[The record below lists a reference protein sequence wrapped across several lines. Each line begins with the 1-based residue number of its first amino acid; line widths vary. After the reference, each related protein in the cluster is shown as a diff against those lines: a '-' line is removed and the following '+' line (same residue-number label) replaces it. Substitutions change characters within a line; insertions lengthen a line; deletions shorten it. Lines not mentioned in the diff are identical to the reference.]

1 MKPSARRHRPALS
14 RERSSLRSSET
25 ATSDGEARRSSL
37 PSEPGKLR
45 PASPKR
51 QRRDGGR
58 KAEDAKAAALTP
70 EGYEK
75 ARRLLMKR
83 DPILAAAIT
92 RVGPCGMADRQRKDH
107 LSALI
112 GAIVSQQLS
121 TKAAATIF
129 GRFVALFPDGHI
141 RDAAAIAGQS
151 DAALRAVGLS
161 GQKVGYLRDLS
172 ARIADGRL
180 QLNELD
186 ALPDEDVI
194 ERLTAVK
201 GFGRWTAE
209 MFLMFRL
216 HRPDVL
222 PAGDLGIVN
231 AIQRLYRL
239 RKRPD
244 ARRILKIGEAWRP
257 YRSVASWYL
266 WQSLKFEVS
275 TLRNPS
281 VES

>member
-1 MKPSARRHRPALS
+1 MTDA
-14 RERSSLRSSET
+14 
-25 ATSDGEARRSSL
+25 DY
-37 PSEPGKLR
+37 
-45 PASPKR
+45 
-51 QRRDGGR
+51 QR
-58 KAEDAKAAALTP
+58 
-70 EGYEK
+70 
-75 ARRLLMKR
+75 ARRLLMRR
-83 DPILAAAIT
+83 DPVLAVVIK
-92 RVGPCGMADRQRKDH
+92 RIGPCRMAERQRKDH
-107 LSALI
+107 LTALI

-129 GRFVALFPDGHI
+129 GRFAALFPDGHI
-141 RDAAAIAGQS
+141 TNASAI
-151 DAALRAVGLS
+151 DTFDDTTLRGVGLS
-161 GQKVGYLRDLS
+161 GQKIGYLRDLC

-180 QLNELD
+180 NLD
-186 ALPDEDVI
+186 DLEALPDEQVI
-194 ERLTAVK
+194 ERLTSVK

-244 ARRILKIGEAWRP
+244 PKRILKMGEAWRP

-266 WQSLKFEVS
+266 WQ
-275 TLRNPS
+275 TLRNEPLATKASTPAPS
-281 VES
+281 RSKSRAR

>member
-1 MKPSARRHRPALS
+1 M
-14 RERSSLRSSET
+14 
-25 ATSDGEARRSSL
+25 
-37 PSEPGKLR
+37 
-45 PASPKR
+45 
-51 QRRDGGR
+51 
-58 KAEDAKAAALTP
+58 TP
-70 EGYEK
+70 EEYER
-75 ARRLLMKR
+75 ARRLLMRR
-83 DPILAAAIT
+83 DPILATAIKQI
-92 RVGPCGMADRQRKDH
+92 GPCRMADRQRTDH
-107 LSALI
+107 LSALV

-129 GRFVALFPDGHI
+129 GRFVALFPDDHI
-141 RDAAAIAGQS
+141 PDAAAIAAQS
-151 DAALRAVGLS
+151 DEALRRVGLS
-161 GQKVGYLRDLS
+161 GQKIGYMRDLT

-180 QLNELD
+180 NLDELD
-186 ALPDEDVI
+186 ALSDEQVI

-239 RKRPD
+239 RKRPEPK
-244 ARRILKIGEAWRP
+244 RILKMGEAWRP

-266 WQSLKFEVS
+266 WQ
-275 TLRNPS
+275 TLRNEPLRTKDAKRKT
-281 VES
+281 